1 MAQNASARSLLQRS
15 SFFGM
20 RGGNSTVAKR

>member
-1 MAQNASARSLLQRS
+1 MAQRGAAKLILQRS

-20 RGGNSTVAKR
+20 RGGEAALAKR